1 MKSNTPRP
9 YPANSKGKITPS
21 NCGSKGQS
29 KSGSALES
37 FVNIA
42 GGFGVAVL
50 AQMTIF
56 PWFGVIVQPQE
67 HVAIAL
73 CFSVVSFARSYA
85 FRRLFN
91 MIQVRKDNGK

>member
-1 MKSNTPRP
+1 MKTNTPRL

-21 NCGSKGQS
+21 SCGVKGQS

-37 FVNIA
+37 LVNIA
-42 GGFGVAVL
+42 GGFGVGLL
-50 AQMTIF
+50 AQLFIF
-56 PWFGVIVQPQE
+56 PLFNINIDVNTN
-67 HVAIAL
+67 VAIAV
-73 CFSVVSFARSYA
+73 CFSFVSFARSYA